1 MNYNVFVSCPR
12 GLEYLLKD
20 EVTSLGLHV
29 DTVSPQGVYGYAP
42 IGILYQLCLW
52 SRIANRVQVILFSGQ
67 AHNQSALLQ
76 LCQQYHWQT
85 VFNADKTFA
94 VEFHG
99 SSKEF
104 RNTMFGAQ
112 VVKDGI
118 VDYFARQGKRPSVD
132 KQNPQIRLHAFIK
145 QDEIT
150 ISFDLTGYSLH
161 QRGYRQRAGEAPI
174 KENVAAAMLIRAQ
187 WPSLAKQGYSFHD
200 PFCGSGTLVIEAAKM
215 AANIAPGLLREDQA
229 FIHWNQ
235 HNPTLWAKLRQQ
247 ALTQVHRI
255 EGAITGSDTN
265 KALIKTA
272 MDNAQRAGVKPMVRF
287 LTQTVD
293 KIENT
298 HKAGLLIANPP
309 YGERL
314 GDMNALIP
322 VYQQLG
328 QTMAHQ
334 FQGWRAA
341 ILTSSPMLAKAI
353 GLRSDKQY
361 TLYNGPI
368 ECKLYLFQISDRNTL
383 KSAQPDKL
391 SDRAQMFYNRL
402 KKNAQHLKKWAGRQA
417 IDCYRVYDADLPDYA
432 FAIDCYGD
440 CVVVQEYA
448 PPVTVPIHKAEQRSL
463 EAMQVIPLVLDVP
476 PGHIF
481 VKQRRQQKGK
491 QQYDKLSDKGKEVI
505 VHEGDIQVKVNLTDY
520 LDTGLFLDH
529 RPMRKR
535 LAKVAANKRLLNCF
549 CYTGVASLHAAKAGA
564 HTTNVDLSKTY
575 LNWAKDN
582 FRLNHL
588 TFSDHQ
594 FIQADCLDWL
604 KNTKEKYDV
613 IFLDPP
619 TFSNSKRM
627 KDTFDVQRDH
637 EATIIAAM
645 RLLKE
650 DGVLYFST
658 NLRKFSLSPQIIAR
672 YEVKNIS
679 KETIDEDFKRRANIH
694 HCYEL
699 KRANKE

>member
-12 GLEYLLKD
+12 GLEYVLKD
-20 EVTSLGLHV
+20 EVTSLGLQV
-29 DTVSPQGVYGYAP
+29 DSVSPQGVYGYAP
-42 IGILYQLCLW
+42 IAVLYHLCLW
-52 SRIANRVQVILFSGQ
+52 SRVANRVQVILFSGQ
-67 AHNQSALLQ
+67 AHNQNALLQ

-85 VFNADKTFA
+85 VFNAEKTFA

-99 SSKEF
+99 ASKDI

-118 VDYFARQGKRPSVD
+118 VDHFARQGKRPSVD
-132 KQNPQIRLHAFIK
+132 KQNPQIRIHAFLK
-145 QDEIT
+145 NDEIT
-150 ISFDLTGYSLH
+150 VSLDLTGYSLH
-161 QRGYRQRAGEAPI
+161 QRGYRQRAGAAPI
-174 KENVAAAMLIRAQ
+174 KENVAAAMLMRAQ
-187 WPSLAKQGYSFHD
+187 WPSLVKKGYSLHD
-200 PFCGSGTLVIEAAKM
+200 PFCGSGTLVIEAAMM
-215 AANIAPGLLREDQA
+215 AANIAPGLLRQDQA

-235 HNPTLWAKLRQQ
+235 HNPTLWAKMRQQ
-247 ALTQVHRI
+247 ALTQVHPIKGRI
-255 EGAITGSDTN
+255 IGSDAN

-272 MDNAQRAGVKPMVRF
+272 IDNAQRAGVKPLVLFVNRP
-287 LTQTVD
+287 VD
-293 KIENT
+293 AVENEQ
-298 HKAGLLIANPP
+298 KEGLLITNPP

-322 VYQQLG
+322 LYQQLG
-328 QTMAHQ
+328 QTIANQ

-341 ILTSSPMLAKAI
+341 VLTSSPMLAKAI

-361 TLYNGPI
+361 TLFNGQI
-368 ECKLYLFQISDRNTL
+368 ECKLYLFQISERNTL

-391 SDRAQMFYNRL
+391 SDRAQMLFNRL
-402 KKNAQHLKKWAGRQA
+402 KKNIQHLKKWAARQS

-440 CVVVQEYA
+440 YAVVQEYA
-448 PPVTVPIHKAEQRSL
+448 PPSTVPTHKAEQRSL
-463 EAMQVIPLVLDVP
+463 EAMQVIPLVLSLP
-476 PGHIF
+476 PGHIII
-481 VKQRRQQKGK
+481 KQRRQQKGK
-491 QQYDKLSDKGKEVI
+491 QQYDKLAEKDQEVV

-529 RPMRKR
+529 RPMRRR

-564 HTTNVDLSKTY
+564 ITTNVDLSKTY
-575 LNWAKDN
+575 LHWAKDN

-588 TFSDHQ
+588 TFSEHQ
-594 FIQADCLDWL
+594 FIQTDCLQWL
-604 KNTKEKYDV
+604 KEAKEKYDV

-619 TFSNSKRM
+619 SFSNSKRM

-637 EATIIAAM
+637 EATVIAAM
-645 RLLKE
+645 RLLEE

-658 NLRKFSLSPQIIAR
+658 NLRKFKLSPQISAR

-679 KETIDEDFKRRANIH
+679 RETIDEDFKRRQNIH
-694 HCYEL
+694 QCFEI
-699 KRANKE
+699 KKVSKP